1 MSTAVLEHNVVS
13 NAEWTEARK
22 ALLAKEKELT
32 RLRDEL
38 SRLRLELPWERAEK
52 NYVFDTSEG
61 KKTLGDLFNGRSQ
74 LVIYHFM
81 FGPEWKE
88 GCARC
93 SMVAD
98 HFDRS
103 VVHLAARDVTLMAV
117 SRATLPQIEAF
128 RKRMGWSFP
137 WASSY
142 GSDFNFDYHVSFTP
156 EEMARGDAEYNYR
169 NQGFPTDEATGT
181 SVFYKDAN
189 GTVYHTYSCYARAG
203 EGMLVP
209 YHFLDIAPKGRDE
222 AQFGADPMAWVR
234 HHDRY
239 GDTRPFVDPGSPLGP
254 PAKAAHACCGGE
266 Q

>member
-1 MSTAVLEHNVVS
+1 MSTAVLEHRVVS
-13 NAEWTEARK
+13 DVEWTEARK

-32 RLRDEL
+32 RLRDEV
-38 SRLRLELPWERAEK
+38 SRKRLELPWEK
-52 NYVFDTSEG
+52 VGKTYVFDTPEG
-61 KKTLGDLFNGRSQ
+61 KKTLADLFNRRSQ

-93 SMVAD
+93 SMAAD

-103 VVHLAARDVTLMAV
+103 AVHLAERDVTLMAV

-128 RKRMGWSFP
+128 RRRMGWNFP

-142 GSDFNFDYHVSFTP
+142 GSDFNYDYHVSFTP
-156 EEMARGDAEYNYR
+156 EEMVRRDAEYNYR

-181 SVFYKDAN
+181 SVFYKDAD

-222 AQFGADPMAWVR
+222 ERFGADPMAWVR

-239 GDTRPFVDPGSPLGP
+239 GDTGSFVDPGSPLGSQ
-254 PAKAAHACCGGE
+254 AKAGNACCGGE
-266 Q
+266 S